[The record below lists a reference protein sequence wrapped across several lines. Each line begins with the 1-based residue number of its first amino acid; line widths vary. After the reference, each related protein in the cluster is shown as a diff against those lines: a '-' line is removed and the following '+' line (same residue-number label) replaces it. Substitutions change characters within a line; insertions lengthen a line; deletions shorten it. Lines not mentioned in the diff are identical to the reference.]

1 MGRNPDE
8 CHGNA
13 LVLWQYAAEERTL
26 QAIGFTQLALDAV
39 AVNGMFEKTLRHA
52 DEHLYGDVAS
62 RAFIYYIDGSDRKSS
77 HRVTACPA
85 E

>member
-8 CHGNA
+8 CHGDA
-13 LVLWQYAAEERTL
+13 LVFQQQAAEQL
-26 QAIGFTQLALDAV
+26 ALMAIGFTQLALDAV

-62 RAFIYYIDGSDRKSS
+62 RAFIYIIYGPDRKSS